1 MEWKITTECSIA
13 WIPTLCYKN
22 YLPLQLNQ
30 SFHDLRFETPIN
42 YTSIHHK
49 ACSKKHSH
57 QFFAINYLLLKVTGT
72 CYKTFVSVT
81 SVNHQWHNTSW
92 SLVKHEQTQEEEPQK
107 HNHTHRGISHNFLV
121 QIPLWSLTVNFFCFF
136 WKIFFRI
143 CYYLNYCWRISV
155 TCNWCLSLMTT
166 YNIEWMLFFSLQIFA
181 RHWTLCEKKFNP
193 DGATRSHWIIHV
205 RKLSKETLCTC
216 VCSGLWTQFKPEQW
230 GINCQHFLEYSWI

>member
-1 MEWKITTECSIA
+1 MLEFQHFVTRIISLYSSI
-13 WIPTLCYKN
+13 N
-22 YLPLQLNQ
+22 H
-30 SFHDLRFETPIN
+30 FHDLRFETPIN

-121 QIPLWSLTVNFFCFF
+121 QKPLWSLTVNFFCFF
-136 WKIFFRI
+136 GR
-143 CYYLNYCWRISV
+143 
-155 TCNWCLSLMTT
+155 
-166 YNIEWMLFFSLQIFA
+166 FFSGFVIILIIAEELVSPAIDVFHLWRLIILSECCCFFSKFLQDTEHCVKRSLTQMEQQDLIGSFM
-181 RHWTLCEKKFNP
+181 WESCPKKHCAHVFVLGYEHNLNQNN
-193 DGATRSHWIIHV
+193 GA
-205 RKLSKETLCTC
+205 
-216 VCSGLWTQFKPEQW
+216 
-230 GINCQHFLEYSWI
+230 

>member
-92 SLVKHEQTQEEEPQK
+92 SLVKHEQTQEEPQK

-121 QIPLWSLTVNFFCFF
+121 QKPLWSLTVNFFCFF
-136 WKIFFRI
+136 GR
-143 CYYLNYCWRISV
+143 
-155 TCNWCLSLMTT
+155 
-166 YNIEWMLFFSLQIFA
+166 FFSGFVIILIIAEELVSPAIDVFHLWRLKLLSECCCFLQKKA

-193 DGATRSHWIIHV
+193 HGATRSHWIIHV